1 MVGVS
6 GKARLVEWTMKKKIF
21 DEDYLAI
28 FMYEPED
35 ELRSYSDSFESR
47 ARDRFVTYVDELY
60 NMGSADEF
68 QKMFHADKVI
78 VKKKNRRLMDYIE
91 ITAFKDRLE
100 IISLNDE
107 VTEGLIKITREEK
120 GFDDIRRDPA
130 KNMITIVFPEMDF
143 NQILELADATIA
155 KQKQYERT
163 LNSVKMQTGQQLKA
177 GIEREY
183 IEQTDAV
190 KVSKEIER
198 IIEHYVTFSKILS
211 VAKVIRL
218 GRKIKPETP
227 EDEAIFNRVDEVSW
241 VYDDEPDDEPEED
254 VIEEEMVM

>member
-1 MVGVS
+1 MS
-6 GKARLVEWTMKKKIF
+6 FAAT
-21 DEDYLAI
+21 AI
-28 FMYEPED
+28 H
-35 ELRSYSDSFESR
+35 SIR
-47 ARDRFVTYVDELY
+47 ARDRFVVYVDELF

-91 ITAFKDRLE
+91 IEAFKDRLE

-107 VTEGLIKITREEK
+107 VTEGLIKITRDEK

-130 KNMITIVFPEMDF
+130 KNMITIVFPPMDF

-163 LNSVKMQTGQQLKA
+163 VNSVKMQTGQQIKA

-183 IEQTDAV
+183 IEQADAV

-198 IIEHYVTFSKILS
+198 IIEHYVTYSKIFS
-211 VAKVIRL
+211 VAKVVRL
-218 GRKIKPETP
+218 DANTHRKRPRMRKSCAAFPKWTGCMRTSRRKMRKIWRQRKK
-227 EDEAIFNRVDEVSW
+227 W
-241 VYDDEPDDEPEED
+241 
-254 VIEEEMVM
+254 

>member
-1 MVGVS
+1 
-6 GKARLVEWTMKKKIF
+6 VEGTMKKKVF
-21 DEDYLAI
+21 DEEYLSD
-28 FMYEPED
+28 FMYETED

-47 ARDRFVTYVDELY
+47 ARDRFIVYVDELY

-68 QKMFHADKVI
+68 QKMYHADKVI
-78 VKKKNRRLMDYIE
+78 VKKKNRRLMDYVE

-130 KNMITIVFPEMDF
+130 KNLITVVFPEMDF
-143 NQILELADATIA
+143 NQILELADATTA

-163 LNSVKMQTGQQLKA
+163 LNSVKMQTGQQLKS
-177 GIEREY
+177 GIEKEY
-183 IEQTDAV
+183 IEQSDAV

-198 IIEHYVTFSKILS
+198 IIEHYVTYSKILC
-211 VAKVIRL
+211 VAKVLRL

-227 EDEAIFNRVDEVSW
+227 EDEIIFSRVDEVTW
-241 VYDDEPDDEPEED
+241 VYDDEPEDEPEEEA
-254 VIEEEMVM
+254 IEEEMVM

>member
-1 MVGVS
+1 
-6 GKARLVEWTMKKKIF
+6 MKKKII
-21 DEDYLAI
+21 DEEYLAQ
-28 FMYEPED
+28 FMYETED

-47 ARDRFVTYVDELY
+47 ARDRFVVYVDELF

-91 ITAFKDRLE
+91 IEAFKDRLE

-107 VTEGLIKITREEK
+107 VTEGLIKITRDEK

-130 KNMITIVFPEMDF
+130 KNMITIVFPPMDF

-163 LNSVKMQTGQQLKA
+163 VNSVKMQTGQQIKA

-183 IEQTDAV
+183 IEQADAV

-198 IIEHYVTFSKILS
+198 IIEHYVTYSKIFS
-211 VAKVIRL
+211 VAKVVRL
-218 GRKIKPETP
+218 GRKYTPETP
-227 EDEAIFNRVDEVSW
+227 EDEEILRRIPEVDW
-241 VYDDEPDDEPEED
+241 VYEDEPEED
-254 VIEEEMVM
+254 EEDLAVEEEMVM

>member
-1 MVGVS
+1 
-6 GKARLVEWTMKKKIF
+6 MKKKVF
-21 DEDYLAI
+21 DEEYLSD
-28 FMYEPED
+28 FMYETED

-47 ARDRFVTYVDELY
+47 ARDRFIVYVDELY

-68 QKMFHADKVI
+68 QKMYHADKVI
-78 VKKKNRRLMDYIE
+78 VKKKNRRLMDYVE

-130 KNMITIVFPEMDF
+130 KNLITVVFPEMDF
-143 NQILELADATIA
+143 NQILELADATTA

-163 LNSVKMQTGQQLKA
+163 LNSVKMQTGQQLKS
-177 GIEREY
+177 GIEKEY
-183 IEQTDAV
+183 IEQSDAV

-198 IIEHYVTFSKILS
+198 IIEHYVTYSKILC
-211 VAKVIRL
+211 VAKVLRL

-227 EDEAIFNRVDEVSW
+227 EDEIIFSRVDEVTW
-241 VYDDEPDDEPEED
+241 VYDDEPEDEPEEEA
-254 VIEEEMVM
+254 IEEEMVM

>member
-1 MVGVS
+1 
-6 GKARLVEWTMKKKIF
+6 MKKKTF
-21 DEDYLAI
+21 DEDYLAM
-28 FMYEPED
+28 FMYESED

-47 ARDRFVTYVDELY
+47 ARDRFVVYVDELY

-130 KNMITIVFPEMDF
+130 KNMITIIFPEMDF

-227 EDEAIFNRVDEVSW
+227 EDEVIFNRVDEVSW

>member
-1 MVGVS
+1 MGVII
-6 GKARLVEWTMKKKIF
+6 KCRLVEWNMKKKTF
-21 DEDYLAI
+21 DEDYLAM
-28 FMYEPED
+28 FMYESED

-47 ARDRFVTYVDELY
+47 ARDRFVVYVDELY

-143 NQILELADATIA
+143 NQILELADATVA

-218 GRKIKPETP
+218 GRKYKPETP

-241 VYDDEPDDEPEED
+241 VYDDEPDDEPDEE

>member
-1 MVGVS
+1 
-6 GKARLVEWTMKKKIF
+6 
-21 DEDYLAI
+21 
-28 FMYEPED
+28 
-35 ELRSYSDSFESR
+35 
-47 ARDRFVTYVDELY
+47 
-60 NMGSADEF
+60 
-68 QKMFHADKVI
+68 
-78 VKKKNRRLMDYIE
+78 
-91 ITAFKDRLE
+91 
-100 IISLNDE
+100 
-107 VTEGLIKITREEK
+107 
-120 GFDDIRRDPA
+120 
-130 KNMITIVFPEMDF
+130 
-143 NQILELADATIA
+143 
-155 KQKQYERT
+155 
-163 LNSVKMQTGQQLKA
+163 MQTGQQLKA

-227 EDEAIFNRVDEVSW
+227 EDEVIFNRVDEVSW

>member
-1 MVGVS
+1 
-6 GKARLVEWTMKKKIF
+6 MKKKTF
-21 DEDYLAI
+21 DEDYLAM
-28 FMYEPED
+28 FMYESED

-47 ARDRFVTYVDELY
+47 ARDRFVVYVDELY

-130 KNMITIVFPEMDF
+130 KNMVTIVFPEMDF

-241 VYDDEPDDEPEED
+241 VYDDEPDDEPDKE

>member
-1 MVGVS
+1 
-6 GKARLVEWTMKKKIF
+6 MKKKTF
-21 DEDYLAI
+21 DEDYLAM
-28 FMYEPED
+28 FMYESED

-47 ARDRFVTYVDELY
+47 ARDRFVVYVDELY

-120 GFDDIRRDPA
+120 GFEDIRRDPA
-130 KNMITIVFPEMDF
+130 KNMVTIVFPEMDF

-227 EDEAIFNRVDEVSW
+227 EDEVIFNRVDEVSW

>member
-1 MVGVS
+1 
-6 GKARLVEWTMKKKIF
+6 MKKKVF
-21 DEDYLAI
+21 DEEYLSD
-28 FMYEPED
+28 FMYETED

-47 ARDRFVTYVDELY
+47 ARDRFIVYVDELY

-68 QKMFHADKVI
+68 QKMYHADKVI
-78 VKKKNRRLMDYIE
+78 VKKKNRRLMDYVE

-130 KNMITIVFPEMDF
+130 KNLITVVFPEMDF

-163 LNSVKMQTGQQLKA
+163 LNSVKMQTGQQLKS
-177 GIEREY
+177 GIEKEY
-183 IEQTDAV
+183 IEQSDAV

-198 IIEHYVTFSKILS
+198 IIEHYVTYSKILC
-211 VAKVIRL
+211 VAKVLRL

-227 EDEAIFNRVDEVSW
+227 EDEIIFSRVDEVTW
-241 VYDDEPDDEPEED
+241 VYDDEPEDEPEEEA
-254 VIEEEMVM
+254 IEEEMVM

>member
-1 MVGVS
+1 MMGVS
-6 GKARLVEWTMKKKIF
+6 GKGRLVEWTMKKKIF
-21 DEDYLAI
+21 DEDYLAS
-28 FMYEPED
+28 FMYESED

-218 GRKIKPETP
+218 GRKYKPETP

-241 VYDDEPDDEPEED
+241 VYDDEPDDEPDEE

>member
-1 MVGVS
+1 
-6 GKARLVEWTMKKKIF
+6 VEGTMKKKVF
-21 DEDYLAI
+21 DEEYLSD
-28 FMYEPED
+28 FMYETED

-47 ARDRFVTYVDELY
+47 ARDRFIVYVDELY

-68 QKMFHADKVI
+68 QKMYHADKVI

-91 ITAFKDRLE
+91 VTAFKDRLE

-130 KNMITIVFPEMDF
+130 KNLITVVFPEMDF
-143 NQILELADATIA
+143 NQILELADATTA

-163 LNSVKMQTGQQLKA
+163 LNSVKMQTGQQLKS
-177 GIEREY
+177 GIEKEY
-183 IEQTDAV
+183 IEQSDAV

-198 IIEHYVTFSKILS
+198 IIEHYVTYSKILC
-211 VAKVIRL
+211 VAKVLRL

-227 EDEAIFNRVDEVSW
+227 EDEIIFSRVDEVTW
-241 VYDDEPDDEPEED
+241 VYDDEPEDEPEEEA
-254 VIEEEMVM
+254 IEEEMVM

>member
-1 MVGVS
+1 
-6 GKARLVEWTMKKKIF
+6 MKKKII
-21 DEDYLAI
+21 DEEYLSQ
-28 FMYEPED
+28 FLYETED

-47 ARDRFVTYVDELY
+47 ARDRFVTYVDELF

-91 ITAFKDRLE
+91 IEAFKDRLE
-100 IISLNDE
+100 IISLNEE

-130 KNMITIVFPEMDF
+130 KNMITIVFPPMDF
-143 NQILELADATIA
+143 NQILELADATVA

-163 LNSVKMQTGQQLKA
+163 VNSVKMQTGQQIKA
-177 GIEREY
+177 GIEKEY
-183 IEQTDAV
+183 IEQADAV

-198 IIEHYVTFSKILS
+198 IIEHYLTYSKIFS
-211 VAKVIRL
+211 VAKVVRL
-218 GRKIKPETP
+218 GRKYTPETP
-227 EDEAIFNRVDEVSW
+227 EDEEILRRIPEVDW
-241 VYDDEPDDEPEED
+241 VYEDEPEED
-254 VIEEEMVM
+254 EESPVIEEEMVM

>member
-1 MVGVS
+1 MFGVIS
-6 GKARLVEWTMKKKIF
+6 KSRLVDWNMKKKTF
-21 DEDYLAI
+21 DEDYLAT

-91 ITAFKDRLE
+91 VTAFKDRLE

-198 IIEHYVTFSKILS
+198 IIEHYVTYSKILS

-241 VYDDEPDDEPEED
+241 VYDDEPDDEPEEGA
-254 VIEEEMVM
+254 IEEEMVM

>member
-1 MVGVS
+1 
-6 GKARLVEWTMKKKIF
+6 MKKKTF
-21 DEDYLAI
+21 DEDYLAM
-28 FMYEPED
+28 FMYESED

-47 ARDRFVTYVDELY
+47 ARDRFVVYVDELY

-218 GRKIKPETP
+218 GRKYKPETP

-241 VYDDEPDDEPEED
+241 VYDDEPDDEPDEE

>member
-1 MVGVS
+1 
-6 GKARLVEWTMKKKIF
+6 MKKKVF
-21 DEDYLAI
+21 DEEYLSV
-28 FMYEPED
+28 FMYETED

-47 ARDRFVTYVDELY
+47 ARDRFIVYVDELY

-68 QKMFHADKVI
+68 QKMYHADKVI

-91 ITAFKDRLE
+91 VTAFKDRLE

-130 KNMITIVFPEMDF
+130 KNLITVVFPEMDF
-143 NQILELADATIA
+143 NQILELADATTA

-163 LNSVKMQTGQQLKA
+163 LNSVKMQTGQQLKS
-177 GIEREY
+177 GIEKEY
-183 IEQTDAV
+183 IEQSDAV

-198 IIEHYVTFSKILS
+198 IIEHYVTYSKILC
-211 VAKVIRL
+211 VAKVLRL

-227 EDEAIFNRVDEVSW
+227 EDEIIFSRVDEVTW
-241 VYDDEPDDEPEED
+241 VYDDEPEDEPEEEA
-254 VIEEEMVM
+254 IEEEMVM

>member
-1 MVGVS
+1 
-6 GKARLVEWTMKKKIF
+6 MKKKVF
-21 DEDYLAI
+21 DEEYLSD
-28 FMYEPED
+28 FMYETED

-47 ARDRFVTYVDELY
+47 ARDRFIVYVDELY

-68 QKMFHADKVI
+68 QKMYHADKVI

-91 ITAFKDRLE
+91 VTAFKDRLE

-120 GFDDIRRDPA
+120 GFEDIRRDPA
-130 KNMITIVFPEMDF
+130 KNLITVVFPEMDF
-143 NQILELADATIA
+143 NQILELADATTA

-163 LNSVKMQTGQQLKA
+163 LNSVKMQTGQQLKS
-177 GIEREY
+177 GIEKEY
-183 IEQTDAV
+183 IEQSDAV

-198 IIEHYVTFSKILS
+198 IIEHYVTYSKILC
-211 VAKVIRL
+211 VAKVLRL

-227 EDEAIFNRVDEVSW
+227 EDEIIFSRVDEVTW
-241 VYDDEPDDEPEED
+241 VYDDEPEDEPEEEA
-254 VIEEEMVM
+254 IEEEMVM

>member
-1 MVGVS
+1 
-6 GKARLVEWTMKKKIF
+6 MKKKVF
-21 DEDYLAI
+21 DEEYLSD
-28 FMYEPED
+28 FMYETED

-47 ARDRFVTYVDELY
+47 ARDRVIVYVDELY

-68 QKMFHADKVI
+68 QKMYHADKVI
-78 VKKKNRRLMDYIE
+78 VKKKNRRLMDYVE

-130 KNMITIVFPEMDF
+130 KNLITVVFPEMDF
-143 NQILELADATIA
+143 NQILELADATTA

-163 LNSVKMQTGQQLKA
+163 LNSVKMQTGQQLKS
-177 GIEREY
+177 GIEKEY
-183 IEQTDAV
+183 IEQSDAV

-198 IIEHYVTFSKILS
+198 IIEHYVTYSKILC
-211 VAKVIRL
+211 VAKVLRL

-227 EDEAIFNRVDEVSW
+227 EDEIIFSRVDEVTW
-241 VYDDEPDDEPEED
+241 VYDDEPEDEPEEEA
-254 VIEEEMVM
+254 IEEEMVM

>member
-1 MVGVS
+1 
-6 GKARLVEWTMKKKIF
+6 MKKKII
-21 DEDYLAI
+21 DEEYLAQ
-28 FMYEPED
+28 FMYQTED

-47 ARDRFVTYVDELY
+47 ARDRFIAYVDELF

-91 ITAFKDRLE
+91 VEAFKDRLE

-130 KNMITIVFPEMDF
+130 KNLITIVFPPMDF

-163 LNSVKMQTGQQLKA
+163 VNSVKMQTGQQIKA

-183 IEQTDAV
+183 IEQADAV
-190 KVSKEIER
+190 KVSKEIEQ
-198 IIEHYVTFSKILS
+198 IIEHYVTYSKIFS
-211 VAKVIRL
+211 VAKVVRL
-218 GRKIKPETP
+218 GRKYTPDTP
-227 EDEAIFNRVDEVSW
+227 EDEEILRRTPEVDW
-241 VYDDEPDDEPEED
+241 VYDDEPEED
-254 VIEEEMVM
+254 EEDAAVEEEMVM

>member
-1 MVGVS
+1 MGVS
-6 GKARLVEWTMKKKIF
+6 IKCRLVEWNMKKKTF
-21 DEDYLAI
+21 DEDYLAM
-28 FMYEPED
+28 FMYESED

-47 ARDRFVTYVDELY
+47 ARDRFVVYVDELY

-91 ITAFKDRLE
+91 VTAFKDRLE

-143 NQILELADATIA
+143 NQILELADATVA

-218 GRKIKPETP
+218 GRKYKPETP

>member
-1 MVGVS
+1 
-6 GKARLVEWTMKKKIF
+6 VEGTMKKKVF
-21 DEDYLAI
+21 DEEYLSD
-28 FMYEPED
+28 FMYETED

-47 ARDRFVTYVDELY
+47 ARDRFIVYVDELY

-68 QKMFHADKVI
+68 QKMYHADKVI

-91 ITAFKDRLE
+91 VTAFKDRLE

-120 GFDDIRRDPA
+120 GFEDIRRDPA
-130 KNMITIVFPEMDF
+130 KNLITVVFPEMDF
-143 NQILELADATIA
+143 NQILELADATTA

-163 LNSVKMQTGQQLKA
+163 LNSVKMQTGQQLKS
-177 GIEREY
+177 GIEKEY
-183 IEQTDAV
+183 IEQSDAV

-198 IIEHYVTFSKILS
+198 IIEHYVTYSKILC
-211 VAKVIRL
+211 VAKVLRL

-227 EDEAIFNRVDEVSW
+227 EDEKIFSRVDEVTW
-241 VYDDEPDDEPEED
+241 VYDDEPEDEPEEEA
-254 VIEEEMVM
+254 IEEEMVM

>member
-1 MVGVS
+1 
-6 GKARLVEWTMKKKIF
+6 MKKKVF
-21 DEDYLAI
+21 DEEYLSD
-28 FMYEPED
+28 FMYETED

-47 ARDRFVTYVDELY
+47 ARDRFIVYVDELY

-68 QKMFHADKVI
+68 QKMYHADKVI

-91 ITAFKDRLE
+91 VTAFKDRLE

-130 KNMITIVFPEMDF
+130 KNLITVVFPEMDF
-143 NQILELADATIA
+143 NQILELADATTA

-163 LNSVKMQTGQQLKA
+163 LNSVKMQTGQQLKS
-177 GIEREY
+177 GIEKEY

-198 IIEHYVTFSKILS
+198 IIEHYVTYSKILC
-211 VAKVIRL
+211 VAKVLRL

-227 EDEAIFNRVDEVSW
+227 EDEIIFSRVDEVTW
-241 VYDDEPDDEPEED
+241 VYDDEPEDEPEEEA
-254 VIEEEMVM
+254 IEEEMVM

>member
-1 MVGVS
+1 MGVTI
-6 GKARLVEWTMKKKIF
+6 KCRLVEWNMKKKTF
-21 DEDYLAI
+21 DEDYLAM
-28 FMYEPED
+28 FMYESED

-47 ARDRFVTYVDELY
+47 ARDRFVVYVDELY

-91 ITAFKDRLE
+91 VTAFKDRLE